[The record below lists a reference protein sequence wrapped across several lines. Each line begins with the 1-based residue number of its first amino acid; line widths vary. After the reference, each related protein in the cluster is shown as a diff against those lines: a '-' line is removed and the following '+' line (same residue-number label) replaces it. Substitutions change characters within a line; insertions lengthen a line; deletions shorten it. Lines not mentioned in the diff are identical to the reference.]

1 MGTDRLIRT
10 TCIVLL
16 CLAGVAFMVYAKS
29 IMAPIVI
36 GIFTAFLL
44 LPACRWL
51 EKRKVPATL
60 SALITITL
68 TGVTIA
74 LLLWFLSYQFMSF
87 SEELPL
93 MREKLNEKFMAL
105 QSLVTNSFGISKQDQ
120 LQWLE
125 RQILS
130 AISSSGQFAA
140 DFFSA
145 TGNFIAAATLV
156 PIYAFFFIYYRKKF
170 MNFIKM
176 VTPPNRHEKAIAIL
190 ETTST
195 VSYRYLVGLSID
207 IAILSVLNSI
217 GFLLL
222 GINHAIF
229 LGIVAGLLNVIPYVG
244 VIIGGIIPVMI
255 ALITKDSIWFA
266 VGAFGVCVVVQFIDN
281 NFITPKVIGSAV
293 SVNPLAS
300 TIALLVGALAWG
312 LLGMML
318 SIPITGVLKVVCDRV
333 DSLKPFGYLLGEQ
346 EILGGIKKR
355 KRQTS
360 VQQP

>member
-1 MGTDRLIRT
+1 M
-10 TCIVLL
+10 
-16 CLAGVAFMVYAKS
+16 GVAFMVYAKS

-51 EKRKVPATL
+51 EKRSVPPTL
-60 SALITITL
+60 AALTSIMV
-68 TGVTIA
+68 TGIFIA
-74 LLLWFLSYQFMSF
+74 LLLWFMSYQFMSF

-93 MREKLNEKFMAL
+93 MKEKLNEKFMAL
-105 QSLVTNSFGISKQDQ
+105 QSMVTNHFGISKQDQ

-125 RQILS
+125 KQILS
-130 AISSSGQFAA
+130 AITSSGQFAA

-170 MNFIKM
+170 KNFIKM
-176 VTPPNRHEKAIAIL
+176 VTPATKHEKAMAIL

-195 VSYRYLVGLSID
+195 VSFRYLMGLSID
-207 IAILSVLNSI
+207 IAILSILNSI

-244 VIIGGIIPVMI
+244 VIIGGIIPVLI

-266 VGAFGVCVVVQFIDN
+266 VGAFGVCVVVQFLDN

-318 SIPITGVLKVVCDRV
+318 SIPLTGVLKVVCDRV

-355 KRQTS
+355 KKRTPA
-360 VQQP
+360 QQP